1 MNKDK
6 IGDIFAYIAVAQ
18 IPVWCVLFAI
28 ALSMDIKDYKAKMEP
43 YIEIWVIF
51 TLLVALTAGFLKT
64 GTSETA
70 GANNANKESSLS

>member
-1 MNKDK
+1 
-6 IGDIFAYIAVAQ
+6 
-18 IPVWCVLFAI
+18 VLFAI

-64 GTSETA
+64 GTSEN
-70 GANNANKESSLS
+70 GNENKESSLS

>member
-1 MNKDK
+1 MNRDK

-51 TLLVALTAGFLKT
+51 TLLVALAAGFLKT
-64 GTSETA
+64 GSSETA
-70 GANNANKESSLS
+70 SGNKESSLS

>member
-1 MNKDK
+1 MNRDK

-18 IPVWCVLFAI
+18 IPIWCVLFAI

-64 GTSETA
+64 GTSEN
-70 GANNANKESSLS
+70 GNENKESSLS